1 MYRRTREAMGSAPP
15 RGRRGGR
22 RSLKCALLGAMSC
35 ALICAFIPVVR
46 AADDPKAASADLSNH
61 AFELLNSLSTPDAD
75 GNANPGSKTLLGP
88 VASFAG
94 DAQTLSQALGA
105 GDKAGARRAT
115 ASLDADAAAV
125 DAALKAHGDAIKA
138 AIKPDRWDA
147 LKRELAAIEKS
158 VPPAPA
164 SAGPRPASPP
174 PASGESASASAA
186 APGAAMPRPAADSAA
201 AASAPAPGAADS
213 GGPTIKI
220 ESRTVVGDVTHLK
233 GYFEGSA
240 LQAAGIYEGAQSVKP
255 IKVDHVLGSQRVEF
269 QLSLRDA
276 DIATNLRVI
285 DQAGRVATA
294 SVFAE
299 DSTAMA
305 STGTESGVEVDRGT
319 GATAGSNT
327 AEIPSASA
335 PASGLGADAPASGL
349 EESTPGADE
358 GLDSGGMGG
367 GLGGGGL
374 SGGIGAPVGNVQ
386 INIESV
392 NQLNPLSHVY
402 QVVGQIIGQGVNHAG
417 IYVDGRLVKRLPVSR
432 GASVSNFHTTF
443 MMNGGTATIRAF
455 SAGNQYIESSISMPP
470 AVASAPPI
478 VVAPYGMNPY
488 SPFGMNPYPMDPYG
502 SPFGVPYGAPY
513 GAAPSYGINISPYGI
528 TRYPISPYGASPY
541 GASPYGAV
549 PYGVNPYAAPINPY
563 TNARP
568 INPSGH

>member
-1 MYRRTREAMGSAPP
+1 MR
-15 RGRRGGR
+15 
-22 RSLKCALLGAMSC
+22 
-35 ALICAFIPVVR
+35 
-46 AADDPKAASADLSNH
+46 
-61 AFELLNSLSTPDAD
+61 
-75 GNANPGSKTLLGP
+75 
-88 VASFAG
+88 
-94 DAQTLSQALGA
+94 
-105 GDKAGARRAT
+105 
-115 ASLDADAAAV
+115 
-125 DAALKAHGDAIKA
+125 
-138 AIKPDRWDA
+138 
-147 LKRELAAIEKS
+147 
-158 VPPAPA
+158 
-164 SAGPRPASPP
+164 PP
-174 PASGESASASAA
+174 PG
-186 APGAAMPRPAADSAA
+186 ADSAA
-201 AASAPAPGAADS
+201 AASAPAPGAADT

-335 PASGLGADAPASGL
+335 PASGLGGDAPASGL

-358 GLDSGGMGG
+358 GLDSGGMGS

-392 NQLNPLSHVY
+392 NADAPADCAPTIIEALSQSCRKHELNF
-402 QVVGQIIGQGVNHAG
+402 
-417 IYVDGRLVKRLPVSR
+417 LPMVSR
-432 GASVSNFHTTF
+432 AYHDSLFIARIAPVAMLFIPCR
-443 MMNGGTATIRAF
+443 NG
-455 SAGNQYIESSISMPP
+455 
-470 AVASAPPI
+470 
-478 VVAPYGMNPY
+478 Y
-488 SPFGMNPYPMDPYG
+488 SHRPDE
-502 SPFGVPYGAPY
+502 
-513 GAAPSYGINISPYGI
+513 
-528 TRYPISPYGASPY
+528 
-541 GASPYGAV
+541 
-549 PYGVNPYAAPINPY
+549 YAAPEDIVRG
-563 TNARP
+563 TLVLAETVATL
-568 INPSGH
+568 SK